1 MCDEPASAVWG
12 MSKRFLCLALGYLFS
27 QALGFW
33 GGQTAAPGELQ
44 VKNSFGEE
52 SVRLQVW
59 SQVSRKALWKR
70 RVQILKLQFVILIAL
85 DLSVSG
91 GVCLTPG
98 KQKTTTDTAEML
110 EQELVHSYQGDF
122 ILH

>member
-1 MCDEPASAVWG
+1 M
-12 MSKRFLCLALGYLFS
+12 
-27 QALGFW
+27 
-33 GGQTAAPGELQ
+33 
-44 VKNSFGEE
+44 
-52 SVRLQVW
+52 QVW